1 MLQRPKIKAQ
11 RELEFRGLRKQS
23 ARPFPPAFCWATG
36 VLLGVIFFLIMPVA
50 NLNGQWIKP
59 PDKLVGPFVD
69 SEPFDVVYLNDDG
82 DNAIMK
88 VLPLGEKLPSGPL
101 PDTGQLV
108 FEYFAKGD
116 DILEVPFSSISEIK
130 TFNELLIEEAEQ
142 WLDEKDYAKAFR
154 NLLYVYDHGGKGDRK
169 LVATLKDC
177 MFQDGRENF
186 QNGEYELSLSIFEDV
201 YQRDKDF
208 KVEGFNQPLVGII
221 MSCYNGMIK
230 KQFDRADYIGVR
242 QTLQSVIDKYGEEAD
257 VLKDRWLKEF
267 VKKSDDLIAQSRQLA
282 SQDKGREAHLAAKQ
296 AEQMSPGRPEV
307 LELQGELLLQFPLI
321 VVGINQTASDPDPG
335 QIEHWGSRR
344 IGHLTQR
351 TLIELTGLSDEGGK
365 YEFLNGRM
373 YRSDEVGL
381 RYTFEIKEDE
391 TAFAVPPINAFE
403 LSMRLLS
410 LANEDSPAF
419 DPAWAKILYDVEI
432 EDDNVSVSL
441 RTPYIRPESLLK
453 MPYSNP
459 DANGRPDQNGMY
471 VLMNEDREFKTFEL
485 NPRYERK
492 PNRQHPVIV
501 EQDFS
506 AASTAVD
513 QLIAGNIDVVDRIPI
528 SDIARCK
535 AAKGVEVRSYLLP
548 TLHMLIPKIRGELA
562 TDSNFK
568 NGLSHAI
575 DRDLLVRDV
584 MCGGKEIDGCEP
596 VSGPFPIGT
605 EENDQIAYGYD
616 MRVRPMAF
624 SSMLGGVMVQLS
636 LRAQPPKRPDPLP
649 APTLVLAHPD
659 SSSAR
664 NAASQIARMWSDI
677 GVKTVTRELKNG
689 ESSPPDDE
697 WDFLYAEVTVE
708 EPMADAAK
716 IIGPAG
722 LAKTVSAPVEQTLRI
737 LSYAES
743 WQSACSALRRLHR
756 QVAVDLS
763 VIPLWQVKEHY
774 AFRTTIR
781 EIGRDLIHLY
791 QNVDR
796 WKIDLTAEEEQQ
808 EK

>member
-1 MLQRPKIKAQ
+1 MLQRSTIKTR
-11 RELEFRGLRKQS
+11 RESEFHPRRNSSIGGISAILRS
-23 ARPFPPAFCWATG
+23 TIA
-36 VLLGVIFFLIMPVA
+36 VLLGLVLFAAIPVEDA
-50 NLNGQWIKP
+50 NGQWIKP
-59 PDKLVGPFVD
+59 PDKIGGPFVD
-69 SEPFDVVYLNDDG
+69 SEPFDVIYLNEDG
-82 DNAIMK
+82 DNAVMK
-88 VLPLGEKLPSGPL
+88 VIPLGDKIPSGRL
-101 PDTGQLV
+101 PDTGQLI

-116 DILEVPFSSISEIK
+116 DILEVPFSSVAEIK

-142 WLDEKDYAKAFR
+142 WLDEGDYPKAFR

-169 LVATLKDC
+169 LVDALKDC
-177 MFQDGRENF
+177 MFEDGRENF
-186 QNGEYELSLSIFEDV
+186 ENGEFELSLSIFEDV
-201 YQRDKDF
+201 YQRDPNF
-208 KVEGFNQPLVGII
+208 KPPGFNQSLIQIV

-230 KQFDRADYIGVR
+230 KQFERADYIGVR
-242 QTLQSVIDKYGEEAD
+242 RTLQSVIDKYGDEAD
-257 VLKDRWLKEF
+257 VLNKRWSQAF
-267 VKKSDDLIAQSRQLA
+267 TKKSDDLISQARQLA

-296 AEQMSPGRPEV
+296 ADQMSPGRPEV
-307 LELQGELLLQFPLI
+307 LDLQRELLLQFPLI
-321 VVGINQTASDPDPG
+321 VVGVNQTALDPMPG
-335 QIEHWGSRR
+335 RIEHWGARR
-344 IGHLTQR
+344 IGRLTQR

-391 TAFAVPPINAFE
+391 TAFAVPPIDAFG

-410 LANEDSPAF
+410 LANKDSPSF
-419 DPAWAKILYDVEI
+419 DPAWAKIVYDVEI

-453 MPYSNP
+453 TTYS
-459 DANGRPDQNGMY
+459 DRDENGQPDQNGMY

-501 EQDFS
+501 EQKFP

-513 QLIAGNIDVVDRIPI
+513 ELISGNIDVVDRIPI
-528 SDIARCK
+528 SDIDRCK
-535 AAKGVEVRSYLLP
+535 AAEGVEVRPYLLP
-548 TLHMLIPKIRGELA
+548 TMHMLIPKIRGELA
-562 TDSNFK
+562 DDPYFR

-575 DRDLLVRDV
+575 DREVLVRDV
-584 MCGGKEIDGCEP
+584 MCGGEELDGCEP

-624 SSMLGGVMVQLS
+624 SAMLGGVMVQLS
-636 LRAQPPKRPDPLP
+636 LRAQPPKRPEPLTV
-649 APTLVLAHPD
+649 PTLVIAHPD

-664 NAASQIARMWSDI
+664 NASAAIARAWSNI
-677 GVKTVTRELKNG
+677 GVETVTRQLKNG
-689 ESSPPDDE
+689 ESTPPDDE

-708 EPMADAAK
+708 EPMSDAAK
-716 IIGPAG
+716 IIGATG
-722 LAKTVSAPVEQTLRI
+722 LAESVSAPAEQTLRI
-737 LSYAES
+737 LSYSES

-774 AFRTTIR
+774 AFRTTVR

-791 QNVDR
+791 QHVDR
-796 WKIDLTAEEEQQ
+796 WKIDLTEEEEQQ
-808 EK
+808 QK